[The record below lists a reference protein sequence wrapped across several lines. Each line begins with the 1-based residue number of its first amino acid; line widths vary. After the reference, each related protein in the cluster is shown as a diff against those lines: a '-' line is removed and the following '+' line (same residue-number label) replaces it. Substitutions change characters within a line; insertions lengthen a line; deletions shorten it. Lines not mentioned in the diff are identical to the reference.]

1 MTRFAAV
8 GLASFALDF
17 LLLWLVSS
25 ATGNLLVAVVVAR
38 IISGAANF
46 TANRLVVFRGRDLPW
61 QRAARR
67 YAVLASAILVANY
80 TLLEMLTDVGLNTL
94 VAKVIT
100 EATLFCLSYVIQ
112 RLIVFARRSLSASRG
127 VGRQERVKVL
137 AVPVQIAPRGA
148 TSAQRRHLV
157 GS

>member
-1 MTRFAAV
+1 MIAAV

-67 YAVLASAILVANY
+67 YAVLASAVLVANY
-80 TLLEMLTDVGLNTL
+80 MLLEMLTDVGLNTL

-148 TSAQRRHLV
+148 TSAPRRR
-157 GS
+157 

>member
-25 ATGNLLVAVVVAR
+25 ATGNLLVGVVVAR
-38 IISGAANF
+38 VISGVVNF
-46 TANRLVVFRGRDLPW
+46 TANRMFVFRDRNLPL

-67 YAVLASAILVANY
+67 YAVLASVILVANY
-80 TLLEMLTDVGLNTL
+80 TLLEMLTDVGVNTL

-100 EATLFCLSYVIQ
+100 EATLFCLSYVVQ
-112 RLIVFARRSLSASRG
+112 RLIVFARRSLPMRRR
-127 VGRQERVKVL
+127 RQERVKVYP
-137 AVPVQIAPRGA
+137 VPVQIPPRAA
-148 TSAQRRHLV
+148 TPAQRGHLV

>member
-38 IISGAANF
+38 IISGVVNF
-46 TANRLVVFRGRDLPW
+46 TANRMFVFRDRNLPW

-100 EATLFCLSYVIQ
+100 EATLFCASYVVQ
-112 RLIVFARRSLSASRG
+112 RLIVFARRTLPARLR
-127 VGRQERVKVL
+127 RQERVKVCP
-137 AVPVQIAPRGA
+137 VPVQIPPRAATAAP
-148 TSAQRRHLV
+148 RRHLV
-157 GS
+157 RS

>member
-25 ATGNLLVAVVVAR
+25 ATGNLLLAVVVAR

-67 YAVLASAILVANY
+67 YAVLASAVLVANY
-80 TLLEMLTDVGLNTL
+80 MLLEMLTDVGLNTL

-100 EATLFCLSYVIQ
+100 EATLFCVSYVIQ
-112 RLIVFARRSLSASRG
+112 RLIVFARRSLSVSRR
-127 VGRQERVKVL
+127 VRRQERVKVL
-137 AVPVQIAPRGA
+137 ATPVQIAPRGA
-148 TSAQRRHLV
+148 TLAQWRR
-157 GS
+157 

>member
-17 LLLWLVSS
+17 LLLWLVQS
-25 ATGNLLVAVVVAR
+25 ATGNLLLAVVVAR
-38 IISGAANF
+38 LISGAANF
-46 TANRLVVFRGRDLPW
+46 SANRLVVFRGRDLPW
-61 QRAARR
+61 QLAARR
-67 YAVLASAILVANY
+67 YAVLASAILVANF
-80 TLLEMLTDVGLNTL
+80 TLLSLLTEIGLSTL

-112 RLIVFARRSLSASRG
+112 RLIVFARRSQWVAPSVR
-127 VGRQERVKVL
+127 RQERVKVL

-148 TSAQRRHLV
+148 TSAQRRR
-157 GS
+157 